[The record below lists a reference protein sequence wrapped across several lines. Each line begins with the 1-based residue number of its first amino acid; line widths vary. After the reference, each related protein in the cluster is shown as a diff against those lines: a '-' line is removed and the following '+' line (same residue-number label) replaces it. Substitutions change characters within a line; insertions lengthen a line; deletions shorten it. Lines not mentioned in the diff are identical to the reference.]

1 MSERIEENARE
12 VPQANYLEARHF
24 FEALDVSEGLLQRA
38 VRCSK
43 YHSSRVEYPQLTR
56 KFVPP
61 ALVGL
66 FMALQIAPREFCCL
80 NYQFMWRWSRRSSES
95 STC

>member
-1 MSERIEENARE
+1 MHVE

-56 KFVPP
+56 KFLTP

-66 FMALQIAPREFCCL
+66 FMALRIALREFCGLAC
-80 NYQFMWRWSRRSSES
+80 QFTWPAVRRFSES